1 MLELSILDAPMPPP
15 PDPPGGE
22 VEVWRDR
29 DGVLCAYGYT
39 VGRHVWMHLPDV
51 ASFSF
56 DRDSDRVTA
65 TPHASVRPPVIRD
78 AYHRS
83 VLPMILQAHHAEVL
97 HASAVLAQDGVIAL
111 CATSGTGKSTLAAG
125 LGRRGYRVWADDA
138 VAVAVTELG
147 FNALPLPFTI
157 RLRPSAAALFRGV
170 LAVTDATLHSDSAE
184 IKPAPLAAVCV
195 LERADDLR
203 RAVKIE
209 RLRPAPAFPAVLAH
223 AYCFSLRDLTRK
235 RQMVQQYLD
244 LTARVPVFAVHFESG
259 LDKLPMILDAIER
272 VINERL

>member
-1 MLELSILDAPMPPP
+1 MLELSILDAAMPPP

-22 VEVWRDR
+22 VEVWRDH
-29 DGVLCAYGYT
+29 DGVVCAYGYT
-39 VGRHVWMHLPDV
+39 VGRHAWMHLPDV

-65 TPHASVRPPVIRD
+65 TPYASVRPAVIRD

-83 VLPMILQAHHAEVL
+83 VLPMILQAHHTEVL
-97 HASAVLAQDGVIAL
+97 HASAVLAQHGVIAL

-138 VAVAVTELG
+138 VAVAVTESC

-170 LAVTDATLHSDSAE
+170 LAVTDAALHSDAAE
-184 IKPAPLAAVCV
+184 MKPAPLAAVCV
-195 LERADDLR
+195 LERADGLR

-259 LDKLPMILDAIER
+259 HDKLPMILDAIER

>member
-1 MLELSILDAPMPPP
+1 MLELSILDAAMPPQ

-39 VGRHVWMHLPDV
+39 VGRHAWMHLPDV

-56 DRDSDRVTA
+56 DRDSNRVTA
-65 TPHASVRPPVIRD
+65 IPHASVRPAVIRD

-83 VLPMILQAHHAEVL
+83 VLPMILQAHHTEVL
-97 HASAVLAQDGVIAL
+97 HASAVLAQHGVIAL
-111 CATSGTGKSTLAAG
+111 CATSGTGKSTHAAG

-138 VAVAVTELG
+138 VAVAASESG
-147 FNALPLPFTI
+147 FDALPLPFTI

-170 LAVTDATLHSDSAE
+170 PVTDAALHSDAAE
-184 IKPAPLAAVCV
+184 MKLAPLAAVCV
-195 LERADDLR
+195 LERADGLR

-223 AYCFSLRDLTRK
+223 AYCFSFRDLTRK

-244 LTARVPVFAVHFESG
+244 LTARVPVFAVRFESG
-259 LDKLPMILDAIER
+259 LDKIPMILDAIER
-272 VINERL
+272 VINERP

>member
-22 VEVWRDR
+22 VEVWRDH

-83 VLPMILQAHHAEVL
+83 VLPMILQAHHTEVL

-170 LAVTDATLHSDSAE
+170 LAVTDATLHSDAAE

-195 LERADDLR
+195 LERADSLR
-203 RAVKIE
+203 GAVKIE

-244 LTARVPVFAVHFESG
+244 LTARVPVFAVRFESG

-272 VINERL
+272 VINERP